1 MFTSNTQR
9 RVGNDGD
16 DGEFRA
22 VCVRRLL
29 QDRRGGLR
37 VLRDGQRG
45 DAGLVYARFVL
56 GNLLDGVAQHGLMVE
71 AEGRDPS
78 GDGPRDDVG
87 RIVQSANA
95 YLQDSGVDA
104 EGEEGVECQ
113 QREEAEVDRED
124 GRVRSESLVSA

>member
-1 MFTSNTQR
+1 
-9 RVGNDGD
+9 
-16 DGEFRA
+16 
-22 VCVRRLL
+22 
-29 QDRRGGLR
+29 
-37 VLRDGQRG
+37 
-45 DAGLVYARFVL
+45 
-56 GNLLDGVAQHGLMVE
+56 MVE

-124 GRVRSESLVSA
+124 GRVWCESLVSA